1 MATRK
6 SSRRRSPRAS
16 EAKAP
21 ASGASRRSRKPAR
34 KPARRP
40 AARAARKSATA
51 DRRAR
56 SSPETL
62 RLRSMMPALTVGDLQ
77 KSIAFYTGV
86 LRFIVGEQWKDGEVL
101 RGAMLTAGSCSL
113 GLSQDDW
120 KMGRDRKKGQGVRVW
135 CETIQDIDALAA
147 GVKAAGH
154 SLTEEPHD
162 QQWGGRAFSL
172 DDPDGYHLTI
182 FKG

>member
-6 SSRRRSPRAS
+6 SPRRRSPRTTPTKAAAS
-16 EAKAP
+16 AA
-21 ASGASRRSRKPAR
+21 ARRRSRKPAR
-34 KPARRP
+34 RP
-40 AARAARKSATA
+40 ASRATRKAATP

-62 RLRSMMPALTVGDLQ
+62 RLRSTMPAFTVADLQ
-77 KSIAFYTGV
+77 RSIGFYTGV
-86 LRFIVGEQWKDGEVL
+86 LRFIVSERWNDGDVL
-101 RGAMLTAGSCSL
+101 RGVMLKAGTCSF

-120 KMGRDRKKGQGVRVW
+120 KMGRDRKKGQGVRIW
-135 CETIQDIDALAA
+135 CETAQDVDTLAA

-154 SLTEEPHD
+154 RLTEEPKD
-162 QQWGGRAFSL
+162 QEWGGRAFSL
-172 DDPDGYHLTI
+172 DDPDGFHLTV